1 MFYVFMK
8 FVLCH
13 DLYIITISFFQYLMK
28 FVYKSNVLC
37 HHEIKKSEFYVI
49 IYM

>member
-1 MFYVFMK
+1 MYKYVIMK

-13 DLYIITISFFQYLMK
+13 DLYIIIVKFFQYLMK

-37 HHEIKKSEFYVI
+37 HYEICFMS
-49 IYM
+49 